1 MLVCFLFLNRFL
13 NSLYFFLF
21 NLKSD
26 FISDL
31 KLSLKSDFNP
41 KLKSVDYWEILYV
54 KWSGNILI
62 NSSSSSSSFSI
73 GSIYIIFWLSKH
85 LFTLISTL
93 SKRQFS
99 KLLTS
104 SFIYLFYFLEMGF
117 LLFFIFFL
125 ETFSSSLLIHCS
137 IFLIFFR
144 SYLFNSS
151 LNYYQDYYKKR

>member
-1 MLVCFLFLNRFL
+1 MG
-13 NSLYFFLF
+13 
-21 NLKSD
+21 LKSD
-26 FISDL
+26 FKESFKSDI
-31 KLSLKSDFNP
+31 KSDF
-41 KLKSVDYWEILYV
+41 KLKRKKYNELRNLLR
-54 KWSGNILI
+54 KRKQT
-62 NSSSSSSSFSI
+62 SI
-73 GSIYIIFWLSKH
+73 FEKEH

-151 LNYYQDYYKKR
+151 LNYYQDYYNKEINNYIY